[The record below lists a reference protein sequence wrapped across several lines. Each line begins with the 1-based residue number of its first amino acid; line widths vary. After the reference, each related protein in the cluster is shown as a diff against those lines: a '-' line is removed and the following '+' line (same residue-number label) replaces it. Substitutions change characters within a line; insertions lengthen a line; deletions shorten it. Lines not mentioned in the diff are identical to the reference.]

1 MSIATGVL
9 SAVFWGVVL
18 LSILVFVHEGGHYLA
33 ARAFKVRVTEFYLG
47 LPCRFRLFV
56 KSKKRGT
63 EFGVT
68 PFLLGGYNRICGM
81 EGTEDELLA
90 DAFAIV
96 QREGRIEAEKVASEL
111 GVEVDRAYALLI
123 TLSDW
128 SAVRPY
134 YNPDLGEKPTQ
145 RDYPAAFETLRR
157 DANLL
162 TEYDYGH
169 DFEGEGVT
177 EAGAPRVLPNP
188 ADQLAEERSHTY
200 LGCGFFKRLAI
211 LLAGPLVNVILAFVL
226 VTGSFLSM
234 EFQRPINQPVI
245 GSVVED
251 SVAAQSGLRANDKV
265 LEVNSVAVS
274 NWEDT
279 RDEIRTACAANEDF
293 DLRIER
299 DGQART
305 VRVDLPEDKPV
316 EVIGVNPTYEAY
328 RLTLGESIVSAFRY
342 AATVAKT
349 CAQLIVPTQTMKV
362 LDQSSSIVGISV
374 MASEVV
380 SKGLFDV
387 LAFMAAISMSLG
399 FMNLLPIPP
408 LDGGKIVSEVIE
420 ALIGRSLSQKA
431 RLWISYVGLA
441 FFAFVFVV
449 VVKNDIVRLIFT

>member
-293 DLRIER
+293 DLRI
-299 DGQART
+299 
-305 VRVDLPEDKPV
+305 
-316 EVIGVNPTYEAY
+316 
-328 RLTLGESIVSAFRY
+328 
-342 AATVAKT
+342 
-349 CAQLIVPTQTMKV
+349 
-362 LDQSSSIVGISV
+362 
-374 MASEVV
+374 
-380 SKGLFDV
+380 
-387 LAFMAAISMSLG
+387 
-399 FMNLLPIPP
+399 
-408 LDGGKIVSEVIE
+408 
-420 ALIGRSLSQKA
+420 
-431 RLWISYVGLA
+431 
-441 FFAFVFVV
+441 
-449 VVKNDIVRLIFT
+449 